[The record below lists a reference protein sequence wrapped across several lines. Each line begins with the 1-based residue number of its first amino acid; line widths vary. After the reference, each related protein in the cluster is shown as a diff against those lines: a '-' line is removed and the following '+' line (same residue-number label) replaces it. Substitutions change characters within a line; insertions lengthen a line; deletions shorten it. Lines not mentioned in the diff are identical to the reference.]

1 MKTPEEFI
9 KDYKN
14 LNWSI
19 KDLIEKVQIDAYNS
33 CLIGLGRNKILPNK
47 KVNIIRYRII

>member
-1 MKTPEEFI
+1 MKTSEEFI

-19 KDLIEKVQIDAYNS
+19 KRLIEEVQKDAYNQ
-33 CLIGLGRNKILPNK
+33 CLIDLIVEDLLPDSVVNYK
-47 KVNIIRYRII
+47 KYKK